1 MLRHLLYPAFGL
13 LVLGGYGF
21 YGATGRD
28 FAAVSAETRT
38 IPPEA
43 RVASAGGGFRA
54 SPIFWYGGYAG
65 GK

>member
-1 MLRHLLYPAFGL
+1 MLRNLLYPAFGL

-21 YGATGRD
+21 YGVTGRD
-28 FAAVSAETRT
+28 LASVAVDTRS

-43 RVASAGGGFRA
+43 RVPGSGGFRA
-54 SPIFWYGGYAG
+54 SPMFWYGGYAG